1 MELNQ
6 RQERI
11 IEIVKDQ
18 GPITGEHIA
27 EKLNLTRAT
36 LRPDLA
42 ILTMSGFLE
51 ARPRVG
57 YYYSGKSK
65 DKLFNDKLR
74 QFEVKDYM
82 SHPVVLKESTTVYDA
97 ICTIFLEDV
106 STLFIINDNS
116 DFIGVCSRKDLLRAS
131 MIGSDIHQLPISINM
146 TRMPNV
152 TYLEESE
159 LLIYA
164 ADQMIEKEIDSIPIV
179 RRKGNNKFEVIGR
192 ISKTTITKLI
202 VSLYKE

>member
-6 RQERI
+6 RQEQI
-11 IEIVKDQ
+11 IEIVKQ
-18 GPITGEHIA
+18 HGPITGEHIA
-27 EKLNLTRAT
+27 DQLNLTRAT

-65 DKLFNDKLR
+65 NKIIHEQLR
-74 QFEVKDYM
+74 QYVVKDYM
-82 SHPVVLKESTTVYDA
+82 SQPVVVKEDMSVYDA
-97 ICTIFLEDV
+97 ICTIFLEDAG
-106 STLFIINDNS
+106 TLFITNDDN

-131 MIGSDIHQLPISINM
+131 MIGNDIHTMPISVNM
-146 TRMPNV
+146 TRMPNL

-159 LLIYA
+159 LIIYA
-164 ADQMIEKEIDSIPIV
+164 ANQIIDKEIDAIPIV
-179 RRKGNNKFEVIGR
+179 RSKDNQKFEVVGR
-192 ISKTTITKLI
+192 ISKTTITKLF
-202 VSLYKE
+202 VSLFKE

>member
-6 RQERI
+6 RQEQI
-11 IEIVKDQ
+11 IEIVKQ
-18 GPITGEHIA
+18 HGPITGEHIA
-27 EKLNLTRAT
+27 DQLNLTRAT

-65 DKLFNDKLR
+65 NKIIHEQLR
-74 QFEVKDYM
+74 QYVVKDYM
-82 SHPVVLKESTTVYDA
+82 SQPVVVKEDMSVYDA
-97 ICTIFLEDV
+97 ICTIFLEDAG
-106 STLFIINDNS
+106 TLFITNKDN

-131 MIGSDIHQLPISINM
+131 MIGNDIHTMPISVNM
-146 TRMPNV
+146 TRMPNL

-159 LLIYA
+159 LIIYA
-164 ADQMIEKEIDSIPIV
+164 ANQMIDKEIDAIPIV
-179 RRKGNNKFEVIGR
+179 RLKDNQKFEVVGR
-192 ISKTTITKLI
+192 ISKTTITKLF
-202 VSLYKE
+202 VSLFKE

>member
-6 RQERI
+6 RQEQI
-11 IEIVKDQ
+11 IEIVKQD

-27 EKLNLTRAT
+27 DQLNLTRAT

-65 DKLFNDKLR
+65 NKIIHEQLR
-74 QFEVKDYM
+74 QYVVKDYM
-82 SHPVVLKESTTVYDA
+82 SQPVVVKEDMSVYDA
-97 ICTIFLEDV
+97 ICTIFLEDAG
-106 STLFIINDNS
+106 TLFITNKDN

-131 MIGSDIHQLPISINM
+131 MIGNDIHTMPISVNM
-146 TRMPNV
+146 TRMPNL

-159 LLIYA
+159 LIIYA
-164 ADQMIEKEIDSIPIV
+164 ANQMIDKEIDAIPIV
-179 RRKGNNKFEVIGR
+179 RLKDNQKFEVVGR
-192 ISKTTITKLI
+192 ISKTTITKLF
-202 VSLYKE
+202 VSLFKE

>member
-6 RQERI
+6 RQEQI
-11 IEIVKDQ
+11 IEIVKQ
-18 GPITGEHIA
+18 HGPITGEHIA
-27 EKLNLTRAT
+27 DQLNLTRAT

-65 DKLFNDKLR
+65 NKIIHEQLR
-74 QFEVKDYM
+74 QYVVKNYM
-82 SHPVVLKESTTVYDA
+82 SQPVVVKEDMSVYDA
-97 ICTIFLEDV
+97 ICTIFLEDAG
-106 STLFIINDNS
+106 TLFITNKDN

-131 MIGSDIHQLPISINM
+131 MIGNDIHTMPISVNM
-146 TRMPNV
+146 TRMPNL

-159 LLIYA
+159 LIIYA
-164 ADQMIEKEIDSIPIV
+164 ANQMIDKEIDAIPIV
-179 RRKGNNKFEVIGR
+179 RLKDNQKFEVVGR
-192 ISKTTITKLI
+192 ISKTTITKLF
-202 VSLYKE
+202 VSLFKE

>member
-6 RQERI
+6 RQEQI
-11 IEIVKDQ
+11 VEIVKQ
-18 GPITGEHIA
+18 HGPITGEHIA
-27 EKLNLTRAT
+27 DQLNLTRAT

-65 DKLFNDKLR
+65 NKIIHEQLR
-74 QFEVKDYM
+74 QYVVKDYM
-82 SHPVVLKESTTVYDA
+82 SQPVVVKEDMSVYDA
-97 ICTIFLEDV
+97 ICTIFLEDAG
-106 STLFIINDNS
+106 TLFITNKDN

-131 MIGSDIHQLPISINM
+131 MIGNDIHTMPISVNM
-146 TRMPNV
+146 TRMPNL

-159 LLIYA
+159 LIIYA
-164 ADQMIEKEIDSIPIV
+164 ANQMIDKEIDAIPIV
-179 RRKGNNKFEVIGR
+179 RLKDNQKYEVVGR
-192 ISKTTITKLI
+192 VSKTTITKLF
-202 VSLYKE
+202 VSLFRE

>member
-6 RQERI
+6 RQEQI
-11 IEIVKDQ
+11 IEIVKQ
-18 GPITGEHIA
+18 HGPITGEHIA
-27 EKLNLTRAT
+27 DQLNLTRAT

-65 DKLFNDKLR
+65 NKIIHEQLR
-74 QFEVKDYM
+74 QYVVKDYM
-82 SHPVVLKESTTVYDA
+82 SQPVVVKEDMSVYDA
-97 ICTIFLEDV
+97 ICTIFLEDAG
-106 STLFIINDNS
+106 TLFITNKDN

-131 MIGSDIHQLPISINM
+131 MIGNDIHTMPISVNM
-146 TRMPNV
+146 TRMPNL

-159 LLIYA
+159 LIIYA
-164 ADQMIEKEIDSIPIV
+164 ANQMIDKEIDAIPIV
-179 RRKGNNKFEVIGR
+179 RLKDNQKYVVVGR
-192 ISKTTITKLI
+192 VSKTTITKLF
-202 VSLYKE
+202 VSLFKE